1 MHEKTSIYLISLF
14 SEDKD
19 ETFELPMP
27 ASSMPYYLLGSN
39 KANWQGNFYVSIL
52 KDESLDESNEPQTIA
67 AQDYSLPIHKSFD
80 INQI

>member
-1 MHEKTSIYLISLF
+1 
-14 SEDKD
+14 
-19 ETFELPMP
+19 MP
-27 ASSMPYYLLGSN
+27 ASSMPYYLVGSN

-80 INQI
+80 INQIRKKHICNKPAISLNKFIK

>member
-14 SEDKD
+14 HEDKD
-19 ETFELPMP
+19 ETFEPPMP

-52 KDESLDESNEPQTIA
+52 KDESNEPQTIA

>member
-1 MHEKTSIYLISLF
+1 
-14 SEDKD
+14 
-19 ETFELPMP
+19 MP
-27 ASSMPYYLLGSN
+27 ASSMPYYLLSSN

-52 KDESLDESNEPQTIA
+52 KDESNEPQTIA